1 MSAGELL
8 IKLGFANI
16 AEFVEALEKAAK
28 KAAESAEKTIE
39 GGTSKGAAKGGAKAR
54 KSIED
59 EVSEG
64 GAKGGAKAG
73 KNIEEEVSK
82 GGARGGAKARKNI
95 ENEVSKGGAEGGAK
109 GGEAAGTAFLSS
121 LGKIGPRI
129 IGALGLAAMGAT
141 ITSFV
146 RQAVQEGINEIQRME
161 RAMRLLEVSGVEA
174 SQGVREAIKAVAQ
187 ETSFFTYGEVAEQV
201 ATLVDAGY
209 TLQGAME
216 VVRQGALLAAGS
228 VDVATG
234 AMADLAQTTQQL
246 SQALVGWGMSAQDA
260 ARMADVIAQTLVS
273 GAGSFDDT
281 AMALAEIG
289 PLARAAGLS
298 LETVA
303 AAYAAVSAQGV
314 QAVEVNGA
322 LRNVLD
328 LLLAP
333 TAEQAKL
340 LKALGVEMDSSAR
353 RAKSAEQALQAI
365 ISAISNPTGAQ
376 IAAQLWGRSTLA
388 VIMALGQAR
397 GAMAQYRQEIASAD
411 GVARQV
417 AQTMSSTLVGSTQQM
432 RAAMANAK
440 AEIADALTPAL
451 TFLYTSVFP
460 RLAAGF
466 TDLVLK
472 VGAFVGAIDR
482 GVLAARQFSQATGIV
497 FTNAKLAAEAMEI
510 FSQLVVLEGE
520 IARIARKPLVSQAEL
535 DRQKAL
541 INETMPLRR
550 RLTQLA
556 IEQNKLDQQA
566 MARPVAP
573 PPPAPPNVVA
583 PPPKTSTAKAPAA
596 KGPSD
601 FEKDLKKIEQTLS
614 IYESKLKSKGES
626 FLEEYLSGVKG
637 LIAELEKLKPKAKSL
652 EEQDA
657 WWHLYAALS
666 EAVSSKTKEG
676 ASAVQSLGDRL
687 EALKARFTLGRIGVN
702 EYAGGLAKLRKEA
715 EELAKTAKGDELPA
729 LANIVDNIKAAQE
742 ELNQPSKVG
751 EVMRRLGEELAKI
764 DRLATQ
770 GLPGFDAT
778 KEKISAL
785 TRAAME
791 LASLGPVAEK
801 ELAKVVQ
808 QIKELGEQEEAAKAA
823 KAIEEALAVLNKE
836 TPKTSKEIEA
846 YISEIEKAIGKLEGV
861 KGAEAAI
868 ATLKS
873 RLDALRGS
881 LEEVKRQEG
890 IAEVLDE
897 LQKRLEELDIMAA
910 QPWANA
916 ADIARQRI
924 SAYESAAER
933 LLRLGDTAGFARL
946 MDEAVKLRTQLEA
959 EAAKAAE
966 EEWKKSLTERLSLI
980 RKEAATFGEEEV
992 ETARKVAEAIA
1003 GAIQEGLQKGY
1014 DISWLIPMYRD
1025 AKAYFEELQAQEE
1038 RQKEDERTRERF
1050 EAALSSAERSI
1061 AEAEAINRLDLSA
1074 DQEDAQARA
1083 KKIADAYRNAAVSLI
1098 RASLEFDGQL
1108 AKELI
1113 ARAEEY
1119 AAKARE
1125 LDLSIKAAES
1135 AERVA
1140 KATAIAQEAL
1150 DKAKISF
1157 GSLAEEGIGGFEE
1170 KVRQAEAAL
1179 EVLKEALRE
1188 VSSLVGEDN
1197 EITISLKA
1205 RIESLEGE
1213 LENARATLDFA
1224 KELSGN
1230 VRSGL
1235 TEAINRALRGDA
1247 VGAVEAIGNAL
1258 YRVVVDRLVAAFVGP
1273 IADAAASAL
1282 AGVIGG
1288 ALTSAAAEGGAAIA
1302 GALGGPIAALIVGLG
1317 AALVGWLIAGMGTSA
1332 GSNLKKPGDVE
1343 GEVSGASRVSASTPS
1358 ITYKAETVVNISL
1371 EGALQ
1376 DPTTRAAIRQ
1386 MAVDATME
1394 TLRKLGIVR

>member
-1 MSAGELL
+1 MNAGELL

-16 AEFVEALEKAAK
+16 SELVEAAR
-28 KAAESAEKTIE
+28 KAAENAGKTIE
-39 GGTSKGAAKGGAKAR
+39 DEVSKGAAKGGAKAG
-54 KSIED
+54 KAIED
-59 EVSEG
+59 EVS
-64 GAKGGAKAG
+64 K
-73 KNIEEEVSK
+73 
-82 GGARGGAKARKNI
+82 
-95 ENEVSKGGAEGGAK
+95 GGAK
-109 GGEAAGTAFLSS
+109 GGEAAGAALLSS
-121 LGKIGPRI
+121 LGGIGPKI
-129 IGALGLAAMGAT
+129 IGALGLAALGAT
-141 ITSFV
+141 IVSTV
-146 RQAVQEGINEIQRME
+146 RGAVQEGINEIQRME

-174 SQGVREAIKAVAQ
+174 SQGVREAIKAVAR

-209 TLQGAME
+209 SLQGALE
-216 VVRQGALLAAGS
+216 VVRQGALLAAGG
-228 VDVATG
+228 VNIATG

-246 SQALVGWGMSAQDA
+246 SQAIVGWGLSAQDA

-273 GAGSFDDT
+273 GAGAFDDT

-303 AAYAAVSAQGV
+303 AAYAAVSAQGL

-340 LKALGVEMDSSAR
+340 LRALGVEMDSSAG
-353 RAKSAEQALQAI
+353 RARSAEQALRAI

-388 VIMALGQAR
+388 VIMALGQAS

-411 GVARQV
+411 GVARRV

-451 TFLYTSVFP
+451 TFLYTGVFP

-497 FTNAKLAAEAMEI
+497 FTSAELASKAMELFSRLAAINAEI
-510 FSQLVVLEGE
+510 D
-520 IARIARKPLVSQAEL
+520 RIARKPFLSQEEL
-535 DRQKAL
+535 DRQRAL
-541 INETMPLRR
+541 VNEAIALQREIS
-550 RLTQLA
+550 RLA
-556 IEQNKLDQQA
+556 VEQKKLDQRA

-573 PPPAPPNVVA
+573 PPPAPPSVVA
-583 PPPKTSTAKAPAA
+583 PPPKTGAPATA
-596 KGPSD
+596 KGPSP
-601 FEKDLKKIEQTLS
+601 FEKALMDIERS
-614 IYESKLKSKGES
+614 FSVYESKLKAKGEG
-626 FLEEYLSGVKG
+626 FLKEYLSGING
-637 LIAELEKLKPKAKSL
+637 LIAQLEKLKPKNK
-652 EEQDA
+652 EEQAA
-657 WWHLYAALS
+657 WWRLYAALV
-666 EAVSSKTKEG
+666 EAANSKTKEG
-676 ASAVQSLGDRL
+676 ASAVDLLGRRL
-687 EALKARFTLGRIGVN
+687 EALRARFTLGLIGLN
-702 EYAGGLAKLRKEA
+702 EYAGGLAKLEKEA
-715 EELAKTAKGDELPA
+715 RELAKTAKGDELTA
-729 LANIVDNIKAAQE
+729 LANIVKNIDAAQE
-742 ELNQPSKVG
+742 ELAKPSRVG
-751 EVMRRLGEELAKI
+751 EVMRALREELAQI
-764 DRLATQ
+764 DALEAQ
-770 GLPGFDAT
+770 GLPGLDAAN
-778 KEKISAL
+778 ERISAL
-785 TRAAME
+785 SRAARE
-791 LASLGPVAEK
+791 LARLGAKEELAQVVQRLK
-801 ELAKVVQ
+801 ELSEK
-808 QIKELGEQEEAAKAA
+808 EEAAKNA
-823 KAIEEALAVLNKE
+823 KLIAEALAVLAGE
-836 TPKTSKEIEA
+836 APKTSKEIEA
-846 YISEIEKAIGKLEGV
+846 AISAIEKSIGKLEGV

-868 ATLKS
+868 AALKS

-881 LEEVKRQEG
+881 LEEVKRQE
-890 IAEVLDE
+890 EVARTLEE
-897 LQKRLEELDIMAA
+897 LQKRLKDLDDWAA
-910 QPWANA
+910 MTGASA
-916 ADIARQRI
+916 ADVARERI
-924 SAYESAAER
+924 SAIESAARR
-933 LLRLGDTAGFARL
+933 LLELGDTAGAARL
-946 MDEAVKLRTQLEA
+946 AEEAVKERAKLEA

-966 EEWKKSLTERLSLI
+966 EEWKRSLTERLSLI
-980 RKEAATFGEEEV
+980 RDEAATFGEEEV
-992 ETARKVAEAIA
+992 ETARRVAEAIA
-1003 GAIQEGLQKGY
+1003 AAIQEGLKKGY

-1025 AKAYFEELQAQEE
+1025 AKARLEELQAQEE
-1038 RQKEDERTRERF
+1038 RQREGERTRERF
-1050 EAALSSAERSI
+1050 DAALSSAERSI
-1061 AEAEAINRLDLSA
+1061 AEAEATVRLGLSSTGQGDPLA
-1074 DQEDAQARA
+1074 EVRA
-1083 KKIADAYRNAAVSLI
+1083 IADAYRNAAVSLI
-1098 RASLEFDGQL
+1098 RASFDFEGQF

-1125 LDLSIKAAES
+1125 MYLSIKASES

-1140 KATAIAQEAL
+1140 KATATAQEAL

-1157 GSLAEEGIGGFEE
+1157 GSLAEEGIGGLEE
-1170 KVRQAEAAL
+1170 KVRQGEAAL
-1179 EVLKEALRE
+1179 EALKEALRE

-1197 EITISLKA
+1197 EITISIKA

-1213 LENARATLDFA
+1213 LENARATLGFA
-1224 KELSGN
+1224 KELSGA
-1230 VRSGL
+1230 VRGGL
-1235 TEAINRALRGDA
+1235 SEAINRAFRGDA

-1288 ALTSAAAEGGAAIA
+1288 TLSSLAAEGGAALV

-1317 AALVGWLIAGMGTSA
+1317 AALVGWLVAGIGTSA
-1332 GSNLKKPGDVE
+1332 GSNLKKPEDVE

-1371 EGALQ
+1371 EGALG

>member
-1 MSAGELL
+1 MNAGELL

-16 AEFVEALEKAAK
+16 SELEEAVRR
-28 KAAESAEKTIE
+28 AAENAGKT
-39 GGTSKGAAKGGAKAR
+39 
-54 KSIED
+54 IED
-59 EVSEG
+59 EVSK
-64 GAKGGAKAG
+64 GAARAAKKA
-73 KNIEEEVSK
+73 EETVEDGVSK
-82 GGARGGAKARKNI
+82 
-95 ENEVSKGGAEGGAK
+95 GGAK
-109 GGEAAGTAFLSS
+109 GGEAAGAALLSS
-121 LGKIGPRI
+121 LGGIGPKI
-129 IGALGLAAMGAT
+129 IGALGLAALGAT
-141 ITSFV
+141 IASTV
-146 RQAVQEGINEIQRME
+146 RGAVQEGINEIQRME

-201 ATLVDAGY
+201 AALVDAGY

-216 VVRQGALLAAGS
+216 VVRQGALLAAGG

-246 SQALVGWGMSAQDA
+246 SQVIVGWGLSAQDA
-260 ARMADVIAQTLVS
+260 ARVADVIAQTLVS

-281 AMALAEIG
+281 ARALAEIG

-303 AAYAAVSAQGV
+303 AAYAAVSAQGI

-388 VIMALGQAR
+388 IVTALGQAS

-451 TFLYTSVFP
+451 TFLYTAVFP

-482 GVLAARQFSQATGIV
+482 GVLAAREFSRATGIV
-497 FTNAKLAAEAMEI
+497 FTNAELAAKAMEL
-510 FSQLVVLEGE
+510 FSRLAAINAE
-520 IARIARKPLVSQAEL
+520 IDRIARKPFVSQAEL
-535 DRQKAL
+535 DRQTAL
-541 INETMPLRR
+541 VNEAIALQRQI
-550 RLTQLA
+550 TQLA
-556 IEQNKLDQQA
+556 IEQKKLDRQA
-566 MARPVAP
+566 MAKPVAP

-583 PPPKTSTAKAPAA
+583 PPPKAGASAA
-596 KGPSD
+596 KGPSP
-601 FEKDLKKIEQTLS
+601 FEKALGEIESAFS
-614 IYESKLKSKGES
+614 IYKSKLQAEGEG
-626 FLEEYLSGVKG
+626 FLKEYLSGVNG
-637 LIAELEKLKPKAKSL
+637 LIAKLKELKPKNV
-652 EEQDA
+652 EEQAA
-657 WWHLYAALS
+657 WWRLYAALV

-676 ASAVQSLGDRL
+676 ASAVKLLGDRL
-687 EALKARFTLGRIGVN
+687 EALKARFALGLIGPN
-702 EYAGGLAKLRKEA
+702 EYAGGLAKLKKEA
-715 EELAKTAKGDELPA
+715 ENLTKTAKDELPA
-729 LANIVDNIKAAQE
+729 LANIVESIKAAQK
-742 ELNQPSKVG
+742 ELDRPSKV
-751 EVMRRLGEELAKI
+751 EEAVRRLGEELARI
-764 DRLATQ
+764 DRLAAQ

-785 TRAAME
+785 TRAATE
-791 LASLGPVAEK
+791 LASLGPAAEK
-801 ELAKVVQ
+801 ELAKAVQ
-808 QIKELGEQEEAAKAA
+808 QLKELSEKKEAEEAAKAIA
-823 KAIEEALAVLNKE
+823 EALAALAKE
-836 TPKTSKEIEA
+836 APKTSKEIEA
-846 YISEIEKAIGKLEGV
+846 YISEIEGAVHKLEGV
-861 KGAEAAI
+861 KGAEEAI
-868 ATLKS
+868 AALKS

-890 IAEVLDE
+890 IARTLDE
-897 LQKRLEELDIMAA
+897 LQKRLKDLDDWAA
-910 QPWANA
+910 MTG
-916 ADIARQRI
+916 ADVAREKI
-924 SAYESAAER
+924 SAIESAAKR
-933 LLRLGDTAGFARL
+933 LLELGDAADAARL
-946 MDEAVKLRTQLEA
+946 AEEAVKLRARLEA

-966 EEWKKSLTERLSLI
+966 EEWKKSLTQRLSLI
-980 RKEAATFGEEEV
+980 REGAAVLGEAEV
-992 ETARKVAEAIA
+992 ETARKAAEAIA
-1003 GAIQEGLQKGY
+1003 GAIREGLEKGY
-1014 DISWLIPMYRD
+1014 DISRLIPMYRD
-1025 AKAYFEELQAQEE
+1025 AKARLEELQAQEE
-1038 RQKEDERTRERF
+1038 RQKEDERTRERL
-1050 EAALSSAERSI
+1050 ESALSSAERFI
-1061 AEAEAINRLDLSA
+1061 AEAEATERLGLSSTE
-1074 DQEDAQARA
+1074 EDALAGA
-1083 KKIADAYRNAAVSLI
+1083 KRIADAYRNAAVSLI
-1098 RASLEFDGQL
+1098 RASLDFEGRL
-1108 AKELI
+1108 AQELI
-1113 ARAEEY
+1113 AKAEEY

-1125 LDLSIKAAES
+1125 TYLGIKASES

-1170 KVRQAEAAL
+1170 KTRQAEAAL
-1179 EVLKEALRE
+1179 EALKEALRE

-1213 LENARATLDFA
+1213 LEAARSTLDFA

-1235 TEAINRALRGDA
+1235 SEAINRALRGDA

-1317 AALVGWLIAGMGTSA
+1317 AALVGWLVAGVGASA
-1332 GSNLKKPGDVE
+1332 GSNLKKPEDVE

-1358 ITYKAETVVNISL
+1358 VTYKAETVVNISL